1 MLNSKKIVAL
11 LVIILLVIGI
21 CSQVKATNTNTMLDL
36 DDIMN
41 ANGIYANQ
49 VAANETAANSLS
61 SGSTANELV
70 ANQIYANQVAANET
84 GSVIQPNSNRTT
96 NSTTSGN
103 NLPQTG
109 VTEDITVMFFIIVC
123 VILAIYAYK
132 KIKDYN
138 KM

>member
-70 ANQIYANQVAANET
+70 ANQIYANQVATNET

-132 KIKDYN
+132 KIRDY
-138 KM
+138 K

>member
-132 KIKDYN
+132 KIRDY
-138 KM
+138 K